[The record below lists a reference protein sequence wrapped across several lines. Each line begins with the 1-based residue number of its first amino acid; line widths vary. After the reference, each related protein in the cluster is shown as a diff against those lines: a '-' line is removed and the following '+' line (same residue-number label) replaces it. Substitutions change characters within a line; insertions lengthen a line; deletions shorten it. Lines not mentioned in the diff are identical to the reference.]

1 MGSLEQT
8 APLREDPK
16 RMSAATLAFLGDA
29 VYELLVRRRLA
40 VTTIPANTLH
50 QMAIRMVRAEAQS
63 RAYALLEGVLTEEEL
78 AVMKRGR
85 NSHPVH
91 TAKNASVA
99 DYRRATGVETLFGYL
114 YLSGRTERMEELF
127 ALVCSD
133 PAGEG

>member
-85 NSHPVH
+85 NSHPAH

-114 YLSGRTERMEELF
+114 YLSGRTERI
-127 ALVCSD
+127 ALICAD
-133 PAGEG
+133 PAGKA

>member
-1 MGSLEQT
+1 MESLEQT

-63 RAYALLEGVLTEEEL
+63 RAYALLEGVLTEEEF
-78 AVMKRGR
+78 AAKKRQLLGI
-85 NSHPVH
+85 
-91 TAKNASVA
+91 
-99 DYRRATGVETLFGYL
+99 
-114 YLSGRTERMEELF
+114 
-127 ALVCSD
+127 
-133 PAGEG
+133 